1 MVWQPLFV
9 CIPLL
14 NILLVTFYCCCW
26 FQGEGKEGN
35 GLVASAG
42 KLELKIN
49 LRLAPGAT
57 ENCHVGLLRGIAQ
70 YSHHSP
76 ENLPSLWFDHFS
88 NEIFCSCEICYF
100 PPPQNY
106 LLGTFASPDVGSW
119 PGPKK
124 WILHHSL
131 LDCRERDQNM
141 DEGKFYL
148 ALILSKK
155 KILSHFYIS
164 FW

>member
-35 GLVASAG
+35 GPVASAG

-49 LRLAPGAT
+49 LLLAPGAT

-76 ENLPSLWFDHFS
+76 ENLPSL
-88 NEIFCSCEICYF
+88 
-100 PPPQNY
+100 
-106 LLGTFASPDVGSW
+106 
-119 PGPKK
+119 
-124 WILHHSL
+124 
-131 LDCRERDQNM
+131 
-141 DEGKFYL
+141 
-148 ALILSKK
+148 
-155 KILSHFYIS
+155 
-164 FW
+164 